1 MSSNGLDDIPDD
13 AQDLINGFSNIND
26 TTKAKLVELWKLYEK
41 VNTPSENPNYKPID
55 KYIVEGEDQAEGEF
69 ILFINQISVYPSN
82 RITYINAEIQLYKQ
96 KLNMEGG
103 LAKGIIKSKKSR
115 KTRKS
120 KKSKKTRKSK
130 KKRGSRYYTDQKEK

>member
-13 AQDLINGFSNIND
+13 AQYLINGFSNLND

-82 RITYINAEIQLYKQ
+82 RITYINAEIKLYKQ
-96 KLNMEGG
+96 KLTMEGG

-130 KKRGSRYYTDQKEK
+130 KRER

>member
-13 AQDLINGFSNIND
+13 AQYLINGFSNLND

-69 ILFINQISVYPSN
+69 ILFINQISGYPSN
-82 RITYINAEIQLYKQ
+82 RISDIDAEIKLYKQ
-96 KLNMEGG
+96 KLTMEGG
-103 LAKGIIKSKKSR
+103 LAKGII
-115 KTRKS
+115 KS